1 MAYHVKEKPLNSG
14 STATQLD
21 TLCINTIRCLS
32 ADAVEKAKSGHPGA
46 PMGMAPMAYVLW
58 SRFLKHN
65 PADPSWPDRD
75 RFVLSAGHASM
86 LLYSLLHLTG
96 YGVSLDD
103 IKNFRQWG
111 SQTPGHP
118 EYGHTPGVETTTGP
132 LGQGFAT
139 AVGMA
144 MAERFMGARF
154 NRPDVELV
162 NHFTY
167 VICGD
172 GDLMEGISYEAASLA
187 GHHQLGKLICL
198 YDDNRITIDGKTDL
212 SFSENVAARFE
223 SMGWHVQRVTNGD
236 EDLNA
241 IETAVRQ
248 AQDEK
253 SKPSLV
259 IVRTTIGYGAPN
271 KKNSHS
277 SHGAPLGADEVK
289 LAKKA
294 LDWPQDSSFHIP
306 DEAREEFGKALNKGR
321 EAQDRWQKLKSGY
334 AAKYAA
340 EAQEFDAWLSR
351 KKPQGW
357 TKSITAFKPEDGAM
371 ATRAASSKVLNAAAA
386 VLPNF
391 LSGSAD
397 LSESVNTT
405 IKGAGAFSVQN
416 PTGRNVHYG
425 VREHAMGAIAN
436 GMTLHGGPINAC
448 GTFLIFSDY
457 MKPSIRLAALMK
469 IPTIFLFSHDSVGL
483 GEDGPTHQPIEQ
495 LAGLRAIPN
504 LVVLRPADAN
514 ETRAAWVHALDR
526 VAGPCAI
533 VLTRQNVPFLAGAAA
548 SPDGVSRGA
557 YILEKESKSSPDLIL
572 LATGS
577 EVHIAS
583 AARKI
588 LESKGV
594 ATRVVSM
601 PSWELF
607 RAQSAEYRESV
618 LPREATHRVAVEA
631 ASHQGWHEW
640 VGSNGTIVGMTGFG
654 ASAPSPTALE
664 NFGFT
669 AQNVVDHALRALDRA

>member
-1 MAYHVKEKPLNSG
+1 MNSAA
-14 STATQLD
+14 SATQLD
-21 TLCINTIRCLS
+21 TLCINTIRFLS

-96 YGVSLDD
+96 YGLSLDD

-111 SQTPGHP
+111 SNTPGHP
-118 EYGHTPGVETTTGP
+118 EFGHTPGVETTTGP

-144 MAERFMGARF
+144 MGERFMAARF
-154 NRPDVELV
+154 NRPDATLV
-162 NHFTY
+162 DHYTY
-167 VICGD
+167 MICGD

-187 GHHQLGKLICL
+187 GHHKLGKLICL
-198 YDDNRITIDGKTDL
+198 YDDNRITIDGTTDL
-212 SFSENVAARFE
+212 AFGENVAGRFE
-223 SMGWHVQRVTNGD
+223 AMGWQVLRVTNGD
-236 EDLNA
+236 EDLAA
-241 IETAVRQ
+241 IDAAIRQ
-248 AQDEK
+248 AQAEK
-253 SKPSLV
+253 NKPSIIL
-259 IVRTTIGYGAPN
+259 VRTTIGYGAPK

-277 SHGAPLGADEVK
+277 CHGAPLGAEEVK
-289 LAKKA
+289 GARQA
-294 LDWPQDSSFHIP
+294 LDWPYAEFDIP
-306 DEAREEFGKALNKGR
+306 AEAREQFSQALTKGR
-321 EAQDRWQKLKSGY
+321 EAQSAWQKAKAAY

-351 KKPQGW
+351 KKPQDW
-357 TKSITAFKPEDGAM
+357 TQAVPAFKPEDGAL
-371 ATRAASSKVLNAAAA
+371 ATRAASSKVLNFAAAA
-386 VLPNF
+386 LPNL

-405 IKGAGAFSVQN
+405 IKNGGSFS
-416 PTGRNVHYG
+416 PATPAGRNVHYG

-436 GMTLHGGPINAC
+436 GMMLHGGPISAC

-457 MKPSIRLAALMK
+457 MKSSIRLAALMK
-469 IPTIFLFSHDSVGL
+469 VPTIFLFSHDSVGL

-504 LVVLRPADAN
+504 LTVLRPADAN
-514 ETRAAWVHALDR
+514 ETRSSWILALER

-533 VLTRQNVPFLAGAAA
+533 ILTRQNVPFLAGAASQPEA
-548 SPDGVSRGA
+548 VSRGA
-557 YILEKESKSSPDLIL
+557 YILEKESKSSPDIIL
-572 LATGS
+572 MATGS
-577 EVHIAS
+577 EVHLCS
-583 AARKI
+583 AARKS
-588 LESKGV
+588 LEEKGIS
-594 ATRVVSM
+594 TRVVSM

-618 LPREATHRVAVEA
+618 LPRESTVRLAVEA
-631 ASHQGWHEW
+631 ASTQGWHEW
-640 VGSNGTIVGMTGFG
+640 VGLEGAVIGMTSFG
-654 ASAPSPTALE
+654 ASAPSPVALE
-664 NFGFT
+664 RFGFT
-669 AQNVVDHALRALDRA
+669 AQNVLDRALKLLKKA